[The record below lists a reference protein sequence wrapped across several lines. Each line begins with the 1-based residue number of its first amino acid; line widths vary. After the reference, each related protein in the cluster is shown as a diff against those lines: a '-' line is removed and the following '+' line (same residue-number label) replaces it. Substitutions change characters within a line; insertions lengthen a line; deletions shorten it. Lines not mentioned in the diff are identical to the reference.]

1 MRSFGTF
8 IGLASAV
15 TILTAVLDGTALAQ
29 SDAVYLVTY
38 VELMPD
44 AAAAGAAL
52 LKRYRGESRT
62 QSGNLRLD
70 VLAEIKRPNRFAIIE
85 VWRDKASRDAHDRSA
100 TSAQFSEHLKPLEDA
115 PDDVRTVHALYLGS
129 SKSENQPGA
138 IYVVTH
144 IDVVPPGKEAC
155 MTALK
160 AMSSDTANDP
170 GSFGYDVLQQDD
182 HSNHF
187 TVVEEWADMKATDA
201 HAMAAHTRA
210 FREKLIP
217 IKGALYDE
225 RFAMGQA
232 TRVWHLRRFP
242 RQPTRCSMSQP
253 NDSKKSATP
262 LEQDNTMIAVI
273 EMGQASWLVAGI
285 VPGLERQ
292 PLKKLG
298 SDERALIQLL
308 QRWRNEAVQAGRTIK
323 RLVVAYEAGR
333 DGFWLARWLRARDIE
348 AYVIHPN
355 SVAVS
360 REHRRAKTDRLDT
373 ELLKRAFLG
382 WLRGEAGHCSM
393 AAIPTIEEEDARR
406 PNRERE
412 NLVGERTRIGNR
424 MKATLARFGIR
435 SFKFTLRHADER
447 LNDVRT
453 AEAASLPANTHA
465 ELRRDLA
472 RLRVV
477 RDQIKEIEQQRL
489 QRIEQAAP
497 SEKGSHAMVRLLAR
511 VIGIGVETADML
523 VNEILSRQLRDRKA
537 IARYAG
543 LTGSP
548 DESGKRRREKGLS
561 RAGNARV
568 RRGMIQLAWRFLMFQ
583 KNSALA
589 QWYRARTADGRG
601 GARKTMIVALAR
613 KLLIALWRMV
623 TTGEIPE
630 GIALRP
636 TVA

>member
-1 MRSFGTF
+1 
-8 IGLASAV
+8 
-15 TILTAVLDGTALAQ
+15 
-29 SDAVYLVTY
+29 
-38 VELMPD
+38 
-44 AAAAGAAL
+44 
-52 LKRYRGESRT
+52 
-62 QSGNLRLD
+62 
-70 VLAEIKRPNRFAIIE
+70 
-85 VWRDKASRDAHDRSA
+85 
-100 TSAQFSEHLKPLEDA
+100 
-115 PDDVRTVHALYLGS
+115 
-129 SKSENQPGA
+129 
-138 IYVVTH
+138 
-144 IDVVPPGKEAC
+144 
-155 MTALK
+155 
-160 AMSSDTANDP
+160 
-170 GSFGYDVLQQDD
+170 
-182 HSNHF
+182 
-187 TVVEEWADMKATDA
+187 
-201 HAMAAHTRA
+201 
-210 FREKLIP
+210 
-217 IKGALYDE
+217 
-225 RFAMGQA
+225 MGRA
-232 TRVWHLRRFP
+232 TRVWHLWRFP
-242 RQPTRCSMSQP
+242 RKSTRCSMSQP
-253 NDSKKSATP
+253 NDSKKSVTP

-412 NLVGERTRIGNR
+412 NLVGERTRIVNR
-424 MKATLARFGIR
+424 VKATLARFGIR
-435 SFKFTLRHADER
+435 SFKFTLRHAVER
-447 LNDVRT
+447 LNDLRT
-453 AEAASLPANTHA
+453 AEEASLPANTHA
-465 ELRRDLA
+465 ELRRDIA
-472 RLRVV
+472 RLRLIG
-477 RDQIKEIEQQRL
+477 DQIKEIEQQRM

-497 SEKGSHAMVRLLAR
+497 SEKGTHAMVRLLAR
-511 VIGIGVETADML
+511 VIGVGVETADML

-537 IARYAG
+537 VARYAG

-589 QWYRARTADGRG
+589 QWYRTRTADGRG

-630 GIALRP
+630 GISLRP
-636 TVA
+636 AVA